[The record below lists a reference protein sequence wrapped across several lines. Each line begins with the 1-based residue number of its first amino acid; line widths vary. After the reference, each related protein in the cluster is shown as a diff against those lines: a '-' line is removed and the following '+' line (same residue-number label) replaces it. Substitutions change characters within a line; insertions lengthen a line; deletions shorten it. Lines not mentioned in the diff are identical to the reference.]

1 MEIAPVEVV
10 TTDIITKITV
20 DVVRVEIFKCATIY
34 VSLTTD
40 TGKQVK
46 SQCLE
51 LLGDDYKNWS
61 NDDNYLYTYAASKLG
76 YTIQPQT
83 DVVTDTVVVE
93 PIVTDPVVEDPANTI

>member
-1 MEIAPVEVV
+1 MEITPVEIV
-10 TTDIITKITV
+10 TTDIITRIKV
-20 DVVRVEIFKCATIY
+20 DVIRVEIFTSASIY

-51 LLGDDYKNWS
+51 LTGDDYKNWS
-61 NDDNYLYTYAASKLG
+61 NDDNYLYTYAANKMG

-83 DVVTDTVVVE
+83 DVVTD
-93 PIVTDPVVEDPANTI
+93 PANTI